1 MNGGKET
8 WGSLGRN
15 KTAQFSLTEWF
26 SNCLTQWKRSQNIT
40 AKYLWNKMYNNA
52 GTWHEVQAHHKGLY
66 ISDLTELK
74 HGSAD
79 ARQDR
84 SWKTMIDLHRRKYD
98 CMSIS
103 NKYACMSVIIIH
115 RAFPSCIQFKA
126 MWAFYFKS
134 ILPKKLKARC
144 ETYFKILILF
154 LLYENTIILTYCV
167 HFLKRH

>member
-15 KTAQFSLTEWF
+15 KTAQFSLTEWL

-52 GTWHEVQAHHKGLY
+52 GTWHEVQAHYKGLY

-84 SWKTMIDLHRRKYD
+84 NWKTMIDLCGRKYD
-98 CMSIS
+98 CLFIS
-103 NKYACMSVIIIH
+103 NMYVWAQGYDYVYNMPC
-115 RAFPSCIQFKA
+115 PLTTEFKTRQS
-126 MWAFYFKS
+126 FF
-134 ILPKKLKARC
+134 
-144 ETYFKILILF
+144 FFFF
-154 LLYENTIILTYCV
+154 LSKHISFSWRPRKT
-167 HFLKRH
+167 

>member
-15 KTAQFSLTEWF
+15 KTAQFSLTEWL

-52 GTWHEVQAHHKGLY
+52 GTWHEVQAHYKGPY

-84 SWKTMIDLHRRKYD
+84 NWKTMIDLYRRKYD
-98 CMSIS
+98 CLSIS
-103 NKYACMSVIIIH
+103 NMYVCMHEHDYMYNMPPPLTTVS
-115 RAFPSCIQFKA
+115 KA
-126 MWAFYFKS
+126 IVLLSSFLFFNVYNFQLKS
-134 ILPKKLKARC
+134 KEDTKLI
-144 ETYFKILILF
+144 FLIPNF
-154 LLYENTIILTYCV
+154 LLTYSYQK
-167 HFLKRH
+167 LYQN

>member
-1 MNGGKET
+1 MVFFSYKNQENDSFQMNGGKET

-15 KTAQFSLTEWF
+15 KTAQFSLTEWL

-52 GTWHEVQAHHKGLY
+52 GTWHEVQAHYKGPY

-84 SWKTMIDLHRRKYD
+84 NWKTMIDLSRRKYD
-98 CMSIS
+98 C
-103 NKYACMSVIIIH
+103 
-115 RAFPSCIQFKA
+115 
-126 MWAFYFKS
+126 
-134 ILPKKLKARC
+134 LPKSNMYVC
-144 ETYFKILILF
+144 M
-154 LLYENTIILTYCV
+154 NIILCIV
-167 HFLKRH
+167 CSLPS

>member
-8 WGSLGRN
+8 QGSSGRN
-15 KTAQFSLTEWF
+15 KTAQFSFTEWL

-52 GTWHEVQAHHKGLY
+52 GTWHEVQAHYKGPY

-84 SWKTMIDLHRRKYD
+84 NWKTMIDLCRRKYD
-98 CMSIS
+98 CLSIS
-103 NKYACMSVIIIH
+103 NMYVCMNRIICTVCPL
-115 RAFPSCIQFKA
+115 PSQQF
-126 MWAFYFKS
+126 
-134 ILPKKLKARC
+134 LKPESC
-144 ETYFKILILF
+144 FLLF
-154 LLYENTIILTYCV
+154 LNYFMYLIFRWSPRKI
-167 HFLKRH
+167 